1 MCYDYISDETI
12 LEETELPSKDHFY
25 NSLRDSNISDADYD
39 ICKKVFELGN
49 CSTLGD
55 YLKIYN
61 KMDVLLLADIF
72 LTWRNSFFSIY
83 GLDISQYLTISS
95 FCLDAFLYKES
106 KNNLQIEL
114 LNKNHEK
121 LINIINNNIRGG
133 YCCVNKHFDTFDNP
147 YTLNDKE
154 KIYKLLKN

>member
-1 MCYDYISDETI
+1 MDPIWSLYKATSKKKCPFKSSLQKLVTNHLSAGLKLEITIKVLDQEKINADLYTLLVKGKGIMCYDYISDETI

-25 NSLRDSNISDADYD
+25 NSLRDSNISDADYE

-72 LTWRNSFFSIY
+72 LTWRNSFFYIW
-83 GLDISQYLTISS
+83 
-95 FCLDAFLYKES
+95 A
-106 KNNLQIEL
+106 
-114 LNKNHEK
+114 
-121 LINIINNNIRGG
+121 
-133 YCCVNKHFDTFDNP
+133 
-147 YTLNDKE
+147 
-154 KIYKLLKN
+154 